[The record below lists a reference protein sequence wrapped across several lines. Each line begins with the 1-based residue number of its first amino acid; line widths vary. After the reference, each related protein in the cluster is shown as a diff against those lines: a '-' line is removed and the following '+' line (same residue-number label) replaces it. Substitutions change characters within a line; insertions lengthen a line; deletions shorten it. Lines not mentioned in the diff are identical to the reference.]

1 VKIPSKWLRVI
12 PALIACVSAAA
23 AAAPKITSEPTETS
37 ARPLSVAGVVLLWG
51 DPIRPMGGVDVAYL
65 VSERI
70 ALDAQLTSMVLD
82 VNDLSAGARF
92 FFVRGRYGGPYL
104 GISGHYFAGRWS
116 FDGRPTIGGEV
127 GVDGRTD
134 SGTVFDIAAGYVPLE
149 NVSPGVV
156 LTFRLGKAF

>member
-1 VKIPSKWLRVI
+1 MIRACVMPV
-12 PALIACVSAAA
+12 LIACVSATAV
-23 AAAPKITSEPTETS
+23 AAPTVTSEPMPS
-37 ARPLSVAGVVLLWG
+37 PARPLSVAGVLLFWG
-51 DPIRPMGGVDVAYL
+51 GSPMRPMGGVDVAYL
-65 VSERI
+65 VSERF

-82 VNDLSAGARF
+82 VNDLSAGTRF
-92 FFVRGRYGGPYL
+92 FFVRRRYGGPYL
-104 GISGHYFAGRWS
+104 GISGHYLAGRWS
-116 FDGRPTIGGEV
+116 YDGRPTVGGEV